1 MNELLKL
8 LESYFECVK
17 ILVDNKLLSESEI
30 FDNLSS
36 LNTKI
41 DADLKSISSKTNES
55 KITFKKTI
63 IDTIALMQKARAWY
77 DTKFTDDK
85 TQQVVYQYYKKN
97 LLPKFT
103 KFWQLCSEYNEEH
116 GYDEEDGLASIKTL
130 IDAMKEGKVEQ
141 LGLKSI
147 KTYFNY

>member
-55 KITFKKTI
+55 KISFKERS
-63 IDTIALMQKARAWY
+63 M
-77 DTKFTDDK
+77 
-85 TQQVVYQYYKKN
+85 
-97 LLPKFT
+97 
-103 KFWQLCSEYNEEH
+103 
-116 GYDEEDGLASIKTL
+116 
-130 IDAMKEGKVEQ
+130 
-141 LGLKSI
+141 
-147 KTYFNY
+147 